1 MDAPPTIETVIQA
14 ISALYHNPDASEKE
28 RASRWLQ
35 EFQRSV
41 HSWQISDQLLRM
53 KQDVEVCYFAAQTMR
68 SKIQYSF
75 HELPPDSH
83 QALRDSLIIHIE
95 SLNDPNY
102 QIILT
107 QLCLAL
113 SDLALQMV
121 MWKNSPN
128 YLIQRFAAGTSQIPI
143 LLELLTV
150 LPEEVHSRSLR
161 LGMNRREEF
170 THELA
175 QVAPTVVRI
184 MGACCE
190 TSMGDHRLLG
200 RIFKCLSSWFYP
212 GILPSNDVAGSSL
225 VNLLLDVL
233 KKPDTP
239 SMLHE
244 AASDCICSALYAMED
259 IEEHLSLAET
269 LYRGIMQLPESYAL
283 VVAGED
289 VDKAINYSRI
299 FTELAEA
306 FMEVMV
312 ETPNQGLGDLSIL
325 DAVLTCVGHCQYEV
339 AEITFN
345 FFYRLSEILYKRR
358 QDKLNEIYRP
368 YIERLVN
375 ALSTHCQM
383 DSDHEGVP
391 DENDDFG
398 DFRIR
403 VSELIKDVIFLVGST
418 TCFSQMFRNLASQ
431 GSTVTWYVTEASLFV
446 MSSVAKNVLPD
457 ENGVVPQ
464 VIQAIL
470 ALPDETHVAVKH
482 TSIQMLGE
490 LSEWID
496 THPQT
501 IEPILNFLTNGLR
514 NSQLSSVAATAIQS
528 ICKTCQDH
536 LASHLEGLLQIAQ
549 AVDAFNLSQEAA
561 IGLIEGTALVLTRMP
576 LEKIQEG
583 LKQLMLAQVTPLS
596 QVLKGDTERKSSLS
610 SDPTV
615 WLDRIAAIFKNTNPA
630 ITNGQTHPCQAI
642 LQEIWP
648 VLSNTCNTY
657 QGDIRIIERCCRCI
671 RFAIRCVGK
680 GSALLLTPLVTQ
692 MVTIYQAHQH
702 SCFLYLGSILVHE
715 YGDDPGCIPGIID
728 MLQAFIVPT
737 FQILQQPQGL
747 RNHPDVV
754 DDFFRLCSRLLQK
767 CPVAFLQCSSVEPI
781 MECALAAMSLDHR
794 EANASVCKF
803 FHELTLGAVSK
814 WESQDYDTRK
824 NLILSLLEKH
834 GPAITTRIINACVF
848 YLPSYMMPDIS
859 EVLFELIR
867 VNRETTSTWLEAAL
881 KSLPVETQ
889 DGRIN
894 ATQKQL
900 TDFHKTVT
908 SAEELITVTYAMRDF
923 TRLFR

>member
-1 MDAPPTIETVIQA
+1 METAPPVDTVIRA
-14 ISALYHNPDASEKE
+14 VTALYHNPDAAEKE

-95 SLNDPNY
+95 SLNDPNF

-128 YLIQRFAAGTSQIPI
+128 FLIQRFSTDASQIPI

-170 THELA
+170 TQELFQA
-175 QVAPTVVRI
+175 APTVVRI
-184 MGACCE
+184 MAACCE
-190 TSMGDHRLLG
+190 TSVSDHRLLG
-200 RIFKCLSSWFYP
+200 RIFKCLASWFYP
-212 GILPSNDVAGSSL
+212 GIIPSVDVASSTL
-225 VNLLLDVL
+225 SNLLFDVL
-233 KKPDTP
+233 KKHDTP

-244 AASDCICSALYAMED
+244 AASDCVCSALYAMED

-269 LYRGIMQLPESYAL
+269 LYRGIIQLPESYAM
-283 VVAGED
+283 VVAAED

-312 ETPNQGLGDLSIL
+312 ETPGQGLGDLSIL
-325 DAVLTCVGHCQYEV
+325 DAVLTCVGHSQYEV

-345 FFYRLSEILYKRR
+345 FFYRLSEILYKRG
-358 QDKLNEIYRP
+358 QDDLNEIYRP

-375 ALSTHCQM
+375 ALCTHCQM
-383 DSDHEGVP
+383 DTDHEGIP

-403 VSELIKDVIFLVGST
+403 VAELIKDVIFLIGST

-431 GSTVTWYVTEASLFV
+431 GSAVTWNVTEASLFV

-457 ENGVVPQ
+457 ENEVVPS

-470 ALPDETHVAVKH
+470 GLPEETHVAVKY

-496 THPQT
+496 NHPQT
-501 IEPILNFLTNGLR
+501 LEPILNFITNGLR
-514 NSQLSSVAATAIQS
+514 NLQLSSVAATSIQR
-528 ICKTCQDH
+528 ICAKCQDH
-536 LASHLEGLLQIAQ
+536 LVSHLDGLLQIAQ

-576 LEKIQEG
+576 LDKIQEG

-596 QVLKGDTERKSSLS
+596 QVLKGENEGKPGVT

-615 WLDRIAAIFKNTNPA
+615 WLDRIAAIFKNTNPP
-630 ITNGQTHPCQAI
+630 ITNGQVHPCQAI

-648 VLSNTCNTY
+648 VLSNTCNKY

-680 GSALLLTPLVTQ
+680 GSALLLTPLVSQ
-692 MVTIYQAHQH
+692 MVTIYQAHHH

-715 YGDDPGCIPGIID
+715 YGADPSCIPGIID

-737 FQILQQPQGL
+737 FLILRQPHGL
-747 RNHPDVV
+747 RNHPDIV
-754 DDFFRLCSRLLQK
+754 DDFFRLCSRLLQR
-767 CPVAFLQCSSVEPI
+767 CPVAFLQCTSVEAI
-781 MECALAAMSLDHR
+781 IECALAALSLDHR

-803 FHELTLGAVSK
+803 FHELTQCVISK
-814 WESQDYDTRK
+814 WESPDFETRK
-824 NLILSLLEKH
+824 NLVLALLDKH
-834 GPAITTRIINACVF
+834 GPAITKGILHACVF
-848 YLPSYMMPDIS
+848 YLPSYMMPDLS
-859 EVLFELIR
+859 EVLYELMK
-867 VNRETTSTWLEAAL
+867 VNRETLCTWLEEAL
-881 KSLPVETQ
+881 KSLPAETQ
-889 DGRIN
+889 DGRVN

-908 SAEELITVTYAMRDF
+908 SAQELITVTYAMRDF